1 MKNVFA
7 NVGEIPPESIQG
19 ATRQLRRRGRHLAA
33 GRARVVVLRV
43 SLGVHSH
50 IGRNALSGRRARMI
64 PSKPTAYGWIT
75 DSGGPIKVH
84 HGFRLPSRPFL
95 G

>member
-1 MKNVFA
+1 M
-7 NVGEIPPESIQG
+7 
-19 ATRQLRRRGRHLAA
+19 
-33 GRARVVVLRV
+33 VLRA

-75 DSGGPIKVH
+75 DSGGPIKVR

>member
-1 MKNVFA
+1 
-7 NVGEIPPESIQG
+7 
-19 ATRQLRRRGRHLAA
+19 
-33 GRARVVVLRV
+33 VVLRA

-50 IGRNALSGRRARMI
+50 IGRNALSGRHVRMI

-75 DSGGPIKVH
+75 ESGGPIKVR

-95 G
+95 GWRACDKSSCHVLPTRAEMLC